1 VTFSIVARSRDT
13 AGRDAWGVAVAS
25 RFLAVGAAVPA
36 AECGAGALATQAWTN
51 LAYRPDGLAQ
61 LRAGRT
67 AHEVVTRLTAAD
79 ELRARRQLGV
89 VDAAGWA
96 ASYTGEECMS
106 YAGSRTG
113 DGVAVQGN
121 ILTGPEV
128 LDAMLAAWVGSATP
142 VQPLATRLT
151 TALAAGDA
159 AGGDRRGRQ
168 SAAVLVVSAGR
179 GYGGASDVMVDLRV
193 DDHPLPVGELTRL
206 LDLHELYFG
215 TPNAATV
222 LPLQGDLADEVALRV
237 RQLGFESV
245 LEWMG
250 MENYEDRHVEGAI
263 DPLVLGKLREAG
275 AR

>member
-1 VTFSIVARSRDT
+1 VTFSIVARTRDS

-36 AECGAGALATQAWTN
+36 AECGAGALATQAWAN

-67 AHEVVTRLTAAD
+67 AHEVVARLTSAD
-79 ELRARRQLGV
+79 DQRARRQLGV

-96 ASYTGEECMS
+96 ASYTGQECMS

-128 LDAMLAAWVGSATP
+128 LDAMVAAWDGSAAP
-142 VQPLATRLT
+142 AGQLATRLT
-151 TALAAGDA
+151 AALAAGDA

-179 GYGGASDVMVDLRV
+179 GYGGATDVMVDLRV
-193 DDHPLPVGELTRL
+193 DEHPHPVVELARL

-215 TPNAATV
+215 TPDPATV
-222 LPLQGDLADEVALRV
+222 LPLQGGLADEVALRV
-237 RQLGFESV
+237 RQLGFDSL

-250 MENYEDRHVEGAI
+250 MENYEDRHVDGAI
-263 DPLVLGKLREAG
+263 DPLVLGKLREAS
-275 AR
+275 A